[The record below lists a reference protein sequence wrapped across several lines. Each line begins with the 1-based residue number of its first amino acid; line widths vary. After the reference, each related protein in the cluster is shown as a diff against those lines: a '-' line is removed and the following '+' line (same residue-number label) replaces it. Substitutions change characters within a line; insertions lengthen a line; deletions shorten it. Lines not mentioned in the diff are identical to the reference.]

1 MQNSNVVISIIL
13 CCYNSEKYL
22 EETLQSIVDQTFK
35 NWELITV
42 NDGSQDN
49 TLKILNEFVRICKN
63 FTLLKFKKSLA
74 LRGDDSNPP
83 VVNPPS
89 PRY

>member
-1 MQNSNVVISIIL
+1 MTRLKKQNSNVVISIIL

-49 TLKILNEFVRICKN
+49 TLKILNEFVNSNKHLRI
-63 FTLLKFKKSLA
+63 TLINQTNQGKITVILS
-74 LRGDDSNPP
+74 R
-83 VVNPPS
+83 
-89 PRY
+89 

>member
-1 MQNSNVVISIIL
+1 MKNSNVVISIIL

-49 TLKILNEFVRICKN
+49 TLKILNEFVNSNKPIKA
-63 FTLLKFKKSLA
+63 LL
-74 LRGDDSNPP
+74 NQETTQ
-83 VVNPPS
+83 
-89 PRY
+89 

>member
-35 NWELITV
+35 NWELIIV

-49 TLKILNEFVRICKN
+49 TLKILKIK
-63 FTLLKFKKSLA
+63 
-74 LRGDDSNPP
+74 
-83 VVNPPS
+83 
-89 PRY
+89 